1 MTSSSD
7 VTGEEEAAAVSTLL
21 TETVHVMVQEIK
33 RKDAQ
38 VNQSHDVWSETY
50 LRDSS
55 SAATS
60 SLSG

>member
-1 MTSSSD
+1 MTASSD
-7 VTGEEEAAAVSTLL
+7 VTGEGEAAAMSTLP
-21 TETVHVMVQEIK
+21 TKIARVMFQEIK
-33 RKDAQ
+33 RKDVEVERSDAAA
-38 VNQSHDVWSETY
+38 SETY

>member
-1 MTSSSD
+1 MTTSSH
-7 VTGEEEAAAVSTLL
+7 VTGEGEAAAMSTLL
-21 TETVHVMVQEIK
+21 TKIARVMFQEIK
-33 RKDAQ
+33 RKD
-38 VNQSHDVWSETY
+38 VEVEQSNAAVSETY